1 MAAKR
6 SKSKKS
12 KTTKNPAARAK
23 TAPRAATK
31 AKARPK
37 AKAQK
42 PKPKAAKA
50 KASRKSAGDDRL
62 AQLERLV
69 EMMVERDVVEVELE
83 EGGARWRVR
92 RTEPQMVTY
101 AAAPQMAMAAPG
113 IGGSAAGDLAA
124 GGAGVSAAAEPQGE
138 LFKSPMLGTY
148 YQAASPDAE
157 PFAKVGDRVDADT
170 TLCIIEAMKV
180 MNEIKAE
187 RDFEI
192 LEILVKNG
200 EPVEFGQPMFL
211 IR

>member
-12 KTTKNPAARAK
+12 KTRKKPAARSK
-23 TAPRAATK
+23 AA
-31 AKARPK
+31 PK
-37 AKAQK
+37 AKAAAKAKAAK
-42 PKPKAAKA
+42 PRPKAAKA
-50 KASRKSAGDDRL
+50 KASRKSAGEDRL

-69 EMMVERDVVEVELE
+69 DMMVARDVVEVELE

-92 RTEPQMVTY
+92 RTEPQAVTY
-101 AAAPQMAMAAPG
+101 AAAPQMAIAAP
-113 IGGSAAGDLAA
+113 AAGAA
-124 GGAGVSAAAEPQGE
+124 AAAPAVAEPQGE

-157 PFAKVGDRVDADT
+157 PFAKVGDRVTSDT

-192 LEILVKNG
+192 LEVLVKNG